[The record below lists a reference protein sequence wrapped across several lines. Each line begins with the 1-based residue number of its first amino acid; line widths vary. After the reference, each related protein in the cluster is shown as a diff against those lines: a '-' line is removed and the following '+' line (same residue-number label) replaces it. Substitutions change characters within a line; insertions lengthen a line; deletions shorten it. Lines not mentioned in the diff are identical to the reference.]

1 MDPTVPKGAAMLL
14 DFIRKIETGKA
25 DASAYDVI
33 YAHAQARLPKPI
45 TRMTVAELQHH
56 QTNGWPAASTAA
68 GAYQF
73 MRSTLKDLR
82 QELRLLDGQVFDANL
97 QDRLGYH
104 LLKRRGYEQFM
115 AGKIGVVEFGKRLA
129 QEWASLPVL
138 AATKGESRQ
147 VTRGQSYYAGDGLNK
162 SLTTPETI
170 EALLAKVKAAG
181 NGPVSAPPQ
190 DDIPHY
196 PETSIPVST
205 STIPVA
211 DKHQA
216 KPTGG
221 KWLGL
226 AIILF
231 ITLAIAGAFFIRF

>member
-1 MDPTVPKGAAMLL
+1 MLL
-14 DFIRKIETGKA
+14 DFIREIETGKA

-56 QTNGWPAASTAA
+56 QSEGWPAKSTAA

-73 MRSTLKDLR
+73 MRKTLAGLR
-82 QELRLLDGQVFDANL
+82 TELGLLDGQMFDANL

-138 AATKGESRQ
+138 AATKGGSRQ

-162 SLTTPETI
+162 SLTKPETI

-181 NGPVSAPPQ
+181 NGPVSAPPVP
-190 DDIPHY
+190 DYEHY
-196 PETSIPVST
+196 PEP
-205 STIPVA
+205 STIPVS
-211 DKHQA
+211 DKHEA
-216 KPTGG
+216 PVKGSGPN
-221 KWLGL
+221 WLGL

-231 ITLAIAGAFFIRF
+231 IALAVAGAFFWR

>member
-1 MDPTVPKGAAMLL
+1 MDPTVPKGAALLL
-14 DFIRKIETGKA
+14 DFIKRIETGKA
-25 DASAYDVI
+25 DTSAYDVI

-56 QTNGWPAASTAA
+56 QSEGWPAKSTAA

-73 MRSTLKDLR
+73 MRKTLAGLR
-82 QELRLLDGQVFDANL
+82 TELGLLDGQLFDANL

-129 QEWASLPVL
+129 QEWASLPLL
-138 AATKGESRQ
+138 APANGNTRGES
-147 VTRGQSYYAGDGLNK
+147 YYDGDGLNK

-181 NGPVSAPPQ
+181 NGPVSAPPP

-196 PETSIPVST
+196 PEPAPQPDPI
-205 STIPVA
+205 IA
-211 DKHQA
+211 DK
-216 KPTGG
+216 GG
-221 KWLGL
+221 NLRFILIGGVIVVALIL
-226 AIILF
+226 AVTFLPIF
-231 ITLAIAGAFFIRF
+231 

>member
-1 MDPTVPKGAAMLL
+1 MLL
-14 DFIRKIETGKA
+14 DFIKRIETGKA
-25 DASAYDVI
+25 DASTYDVI

-56 QTNGWPAASTAA
+56 QTNGWPAKSTAA

-73 MRSTLKDLR
+73 MRATLKDLR
-82 QELRLLDGQVFDANL
+82 KELGLLDGQVFDANL

-115 AGKIGVVEFGKRLA
+115 SGKIGVVEFGKRLA
-129 QEWASLPVL
+129 QEWASLPLL
-138 AATKGESRQ
+138 APANGNTRGES
-147 VTRGQSYYAGDGLNK
+147 YYDGDGLNK

-181 NGPVSAPPQ
+181 NGPVSAPPK
-190 DDIPHY
+190 DDVPHY

-205 STIPVA
+205 PSIPVS

-216 KPTGG
+216 KPKGG
-221 KWLGL
+221 PNWLGF

-231 ITLAIAGAFFIRF
+231 IALAVAGFFFIRF